1 MREDFAVF
9 IITHKRPDNQMT
21 LKTLQKGGYTGK
33 LYFIVDDE
41 DPTIPEYIR
50 LYGEDNVKV
59 FHKTNNFDLGDNLL
73 DHKGVPVYARNECFG
88 IAKELGLKYFVQLDD
103 DYPKID
109 LRYVENGK
117 LRAAPVKD
125 FDRLFSSMVDFLQID
140 PIHCVAF
147 AVDGDFIGGVKGK
160 YKDGLYRNARNS
172 FFCRTDRPFEFLG
185 RINEDVTTPAYNNML
200 GRLFFTN
207 MHVRVTLYDH
217 AKNKGGSTEQ
227 YKDVNLY
234 WNYFYPV
241 LFMPSAI
248 SIGCGKKGFIKHV
261 KWDALT
267 PKIIDERW
275 RKNA

>member
-9 IITHKRPDNQMT
+9 IITHKRPNNQMT

-33 LYFIVDDE
+33 IYFIVDDE
-41 DPTIPEYIR
+41 DPTIPEYIK
-50 LYGEDNVKV
+50 LYGAENVKI

-73 DHKGVPVYARNECFG
+73 DHKGVPVYARNECFE
-88 IAKELGLKYFVQLDD
+88 IAKELGLNYFVQLDD
-103 DYPKID
+103 DYHRID
-109 LRYVENGK
+109 LRYADGGK
-117 LRAAPVKD
+117 LRAKNISD
-125 FDRLFSSMVDFLQID
+125 FDRLFECMVDFLQID

-160 YKDGLYRNARNS
+160 YKDGLYRNARIS

-200 GRLFFTN
+200 GRLFFTV
-207 MHVRVTLYDH
+207 MHVRVMLYDH
-217 AKNKGGSTEQ
+217 EKNKGGSTEQ

>member
-50 LYGEDNVKV
+50 LYGEDNVKI

-73 DHKGVPVYARNECFG
+73 DHKGVPVYARNECFE
-88 IAKELGLKYFVQLDD
+88 IAKELGLNYFVQLDD

-248 SIGCGKKGFIKHV
+248 SIGCGRKGFIKHV

>member
-1 MREDFAVF
+1 MRDDFAVF

-21 LKTLQKGGYTGK
+21 LKTLKKGGYTGK
-33 LYFIVDDE
+33 IYFIVDDE
-41 DPTIPEYIR
+41 DPTIPEYIK
-50 LYGEDNVKV
+50 LYGEENVKI

-88 IAKELGLKYFVQLDD
+88 IAKELGLNYFVQLDD
-103 DYPKID
+103 DYHRID
-109 LRYVENGK
+109 LRYVDGGK
-117 LRAAPVKD
+117 LRAKNIND

-140 PIHCVAF
+140 PIYCVAF

-160 YKDGLYRNARNS
+160 YSDGLYRNARNS
-172 FFCRTDRPFEFLG
+172 FFCRADRPFEFLG

-207 MHVRVTLYDH
+207 MHVRVMLYDH
-217 AKNKGGSTEQ
+217 EKNKGGSTEQ

-241 LFMPSAI
+241 LFVPSAI
-248 SIGCGKKGFIKHV
+248 SIVCGRKGFIKSV
-261 KWDALT
+261 KWDSLT
-267 PKIIDERW
+267 PKILEERW